1 MLENYNKYYFEIRFM
16 GSPSHI
22 EFDQLN
28 GIIHYQRGPIQ
39 RTFKFHE
46 ILHYRIF
53 EYEDY
58 NMLVVLYENAKG
70 KKKKFLLYA
79 DKEDKDVQKLLSS
92 LIQFY
97 LSGDL
102 SKLTPQE
109 ARSFLHLRHP
119 YLIALFIVDFLFL
132 LFMIWIYQYVLEDFF
147 AADKDL
153 YGIILLAVYVFV
165 STITFLYFLKRFKN
179 SYIKV

>member
-1 MLENYNKYYFEIRFM
+1 MLENYNKYHFEIRFM
-16 GSPSHI
+16 AYSSHI

-39 RTFKFHE
+39 RTYKFHE

-53 EYEDY
+53 EYEDF
-58 NMLVVLYENAKG
+58 NMLVVLYEDAKG
-70 KKKKFLLYA
+70 KKKKFFLYA
-79 DKEDKDVQKLLSS
+79 DKKDKDVQKLLSL

-97 LSGDL
+97 PSGDL

-109 ARSFLHLRHP
+109 ARSFLHLPHP
-119 YLIALFIVDFLFL
+119 YLMALLIVEFLLL
-132 LFMIWIYQYVLEDFF
+132 LFMIWIYQYILKDLFF
-147 AADKDL
+147 AADKGL

-165 STITFLYFLKRFKN
+165 STIAFLYFLKRFKN
-179 SYIKV
+179 S

>member
-1 MLENYNKYYFEIRFM
+1 MLENYNKYHFEIRFM
-16 GSPSHI
+16 AYPSHI

-39 RTFKFHE
+39 RTYKFHE

-58 NMLVVLYENAKG
+58 NMLVVLYEDAKG

-79 DKEDKDVQKLLSS
+79 DKKDKDVQKLLSL

-97 LSGDL
+97 PSGDL

-119 YLIALFIVDFLFL
+119 YLIALLIVDFLFL
-132 LFMIWIYQYVLEDFF
+132 LLMIWIYQYILKDSFF
-147 AADKDL
+147 AADKGL

-165 STITFLYFLKRFKN
+165 STITFLYFLKRLKN
-179 SYIKV
+179 S